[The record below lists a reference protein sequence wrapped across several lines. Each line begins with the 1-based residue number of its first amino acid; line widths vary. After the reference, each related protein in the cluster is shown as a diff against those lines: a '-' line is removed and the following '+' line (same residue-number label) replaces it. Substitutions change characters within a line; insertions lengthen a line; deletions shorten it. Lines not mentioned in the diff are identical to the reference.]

1 MLPSYSPLPPVEK
14 LWRTTAFQNAA
25 PGHGRSCSLIEQSKR
40 SGLKRFAESTT
51 GIIPGDRGKV
61 GDSWCRP
68 PLACGN
74 ARCRQISPA
83 PLAGVVT
90 GQFST
95 NQELSGKTRL
105 ETVFEPSQVYRTF
118 RPADRRSYPEGYGC
132 YCADQNA
139 VAHPGGTTPAK
150 RPGFARSGARKGGV
164 AARSERAWQ
173 SPSTS
178 SWGGVKY
185 HITLLQSERSLRV
198 KRSDP

>member
-14 LWRTTAFQNAA
+14 LWRTTAFQITA
-25 PGHGRSCSLIEQSKR
+25 PGHGRSCSLIEQSQR

-90 GQFST
+90 GPVQH
-95 NQELSGKTRL
+95 E
-105 ETVFEPSQVYRTF
+105 
-118 RPADRRSYPEGYGC
+118 
-132 YCADQNA
+132 
-139 VAHPGGTTPAK
+139 
-150 RPGFARSGARKGGV
+150 SGA
-164 AARSERAWQ
+164 ERQDAIRNRGRAESGPQ
-173 SPSTS
+173 DVSTCGPTQLPRGL
-178 SWGGVKY
+178 W
-185 HITLLQSERSLRV
+185 LLLRRPERSRASRRDNPRQKARLCK
-198 KRSDP
+198 KRGAQGRRGGAE

>member
-1 MLPSYSPLPPVEK
+1 LPPSYSPFHAVQK
-14 LWRTTAFQNAA
+14 LCITTAFQNETDCHVL
-25 PGHGRSCSLIEQSKR
+25 PRSLIEQSKR
-40 SGLKRFAESTT
+40 SGLKRLAESTT
-51 GIIPGDRGKV
+51 GIIPGNRGKV
-61 GDSWCRP
+61 GDSWCRL

-105 ETVFEPSQVYRTF
+105 ETVVEPSQVHRTF

-139 VAHPGGTTPAK
+139 VAYPGGTTPPKGPALQEAG
-150 RPGFARSGARKGGV
+150 RARETWQRGVSGPGKVRQPPHGAVRKT
-164 AARSERAWQ
+164 A
-173 SPSTS
+173 SPYCKANAT
-178 SWGGVKY
+178 
-185 HITLLQSERSLRV
+185 
-198 KRSDP
+198 